1 MSSPL
6 NKDSVFTGP
15 VPHIYDEYL
24 VPLIFE
30 QYARDIAARV
40 SRLGPARV
48 LEIACGTGV
57 VTRSLAESLP
67 DDAGIVAIDL
77 NQPMLDYA
85 AGKGTKRPVEWRQG
99 DALQLPVEDDS
110 FDVVVCQFGVM
121 FFADRPH
128 AFAEA
133 KRVLKPGGTYV
144 FNTWDRIEDNE
155 FADAVT
161 NSLAS
166 VFPDDPPRFMARTP
180 HGYHDVDLVRSDL
193 AKGGFTSARI
203 DTVAKRSRADS
214 PRVPALAYCHGTP
227 LRDEIFARDASRV
240 DEATAACEDA
250 IAARFGSG
258 AVDSKIQAHIIEARK
273 S

>member
-6 NKDSVFTGP
+6 SNDSVFAGP
-15 VPHIYDEYL
+15 VPRVYDEYL
-24 VPLIFE
+24 VPLIFQ
-30 QYARDIAARV
+30 QYARDITSRV
-40 SRLGPARV
+40 GRLRPARV

-57 VTRSLAESLP
+57 VTRSLAESLA
-67 DDAGIVAIDL
+67 DDAEIIAMDL
-77 NQPMLDYA
+77 NQPMLDYGA
-85 AGKGTKRPVEWRQG
+85 RKGTKRPVEWRQG
-99 DALQLPVEDDS
+99 DALQLPLEDDS

-121 FFADRPH
+121 FFPDKPR

-155 FADAVT
+155 FADVVT
-161 NSLAS
+161 SSLAS

-180 HGYHDVDLVRSDL
+180 HGYHEVDAVRSDIE
-193 AKGGFTSARI
+193 KGGFASAQI

-227 LRDEIFARDASRV
+227 LRDEIFARDPSRV

-258 AVDSKIQAHIIEARK
+258 AVVSKIQAHIIEARK